1 MSFLIYFFVLLVSA
15 ASVLFGLDLM
25 SAPLPNTPNV
35 PIGRSV
41 QVVSPPPAR
50 QREARVADERAL
62 TPVYP
67 TEPGKAKV
75 QAETSGA
82 ASQEQAKEQATLTPP
97 PAPAATPAPAAPVAA
112 PAPAASIAQAPQAP
126 QPQPAPAIKEAK
138 SEPVATVQPATAAQ
152 PTAPAAQPKAEPV
165 ATAQPASSP
174 QATPAQPTAQPAVTE
189 AKAEPAATEA
199 KVEPAVTAQQA
210 ALHASSSCNVQ
221 ACGAAYHSFRAADCS
236 YQPAAGGSR
245 RACTMTRGATT
256 ASAPASRSRQTA
268 REDDDQIT
276 GKNELRDVE
285 RIVKRQPLQL
295 TPSTRASTSNGEM
308 TEVERVVR
316 HMTRGENAD
325 VAVQDGDGN
334 IIVVRKGYR

>member
-25 SAPLPNTPNV
+25 SSPLPNTPNV

-41 QVVSPPPAR
+41 QVVSPPPAQQR
-50 QREARVADERAL
+50 QARVADERAL

-67 TEPGKAKV
+67 TEPGKPKV

-82 ASQEQAKEQATLTPP
+82 ASQEQAKEQAKPTPP
-97 PAPAATPAPAAPVAA
+97 PAPAA
-112 PAPAASIAQAPQAP
+112 PAPAASVAQAPQPVPEVKAAEVKPEPKTEPVAAAQPVPAATVAQAP
-126 QPQPAPAIKEAK
+126 PPQPAPEVKAAEAK
-138 SEPVATVQPATAAQ
+138 PDVKT
-152 PTAPAAQPKAEPV
+152 EPV
-165 ATAQPASSP
+165 ATAQPAP
-174 QATPAQPTAQPAVTE
+174 PAAVE
-189 AKAEPAATEA
+189 AKT
-199 KVEPAVTAQQA
+199 EPAVTAPA
-210 ALHASSSCNVQ
+210 AQPVTQRAASSCNVQ

-276 GKNELRDVE
+276 SKDELRDVE

-295 TPSTRASTSNGEM
+295 TQPTRASTSNGEM